1 MGREILA
8 LKGRGGGVAVGLVCS
23 AGCGPWCESKV
34 SVLTVL
40 GAFCSRAIV

>member
-1 MGREILA
+1 MGVVV
-8 LKGRGGGVAVGLVCS
+8 GVVVGVVALVCS
-23 AGCGPWCESKV
+23 AGCGAWCESKV